1 VPFGLSLVILAVS
14 VGATQAPVRNPRWWL
29 DAGLQRELAL
39 TDAQVSALQVE
50 YSRTLD
56 RRRRLRRALDEASS
70 ELTRALQ
77 RGDVSD
83 DAAAVLIGR
92 VEDIRRERNIARTRL
107 LVAMYFLLTPQQRAK
122 LRRIRDRS
130 GGVAPSP
137 C

>member
-1 VPFGLSLVILAVS
+1 MQLGLSLVILAVS
-14 VGATQAPVRNPRWWL
+14 VGATQAPVRNSRWWL

-39 TDAQVSALQVE
+39 TDAQVSALQAE

-77 RGDVSD
+77 RGDLSD

-130 GGVAPSP
+130 GAVAPSP